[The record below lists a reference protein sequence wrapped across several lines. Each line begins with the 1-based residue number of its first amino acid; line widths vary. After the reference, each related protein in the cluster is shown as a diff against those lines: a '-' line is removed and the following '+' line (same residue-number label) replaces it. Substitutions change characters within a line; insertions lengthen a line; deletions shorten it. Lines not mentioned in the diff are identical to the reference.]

1 MVGKGA
7 ILLVIF
13 YSQRLG
19 RKFEQI
25 ETLSLGGNQIS
36 RYMFIRGGA
45 RNVDRDLS

>member
-7 ILLVIF
+7 VLLVIF

-25 ETLSLGGNQIS
+25 ETLSLGGKQIS
-36 RYMFIRGGA
+36 RYMFIRGRA